1 MSEADAKR
9 TALISRQ
16 TGETRIDLQIDL
28 DGNGESEIS
37 TGVGFLDHM
46 LTLFSWHSGIDLRV
60 KAEGDLNVDAHHTI
74 EDVGIVLGQALAE
87 AVGEKRGIERYGYFL
102 LTMDETLAAA
112 ALDLSGRIYYVS
124 DYRPLRD
131 NLGDMP
137 SDMVNHFFYSLASE
151 ARMSLHFKFMNQ
163 GENDHHRV
171 EAMFKA
177 FGRALRQAVSFTR
190 VGDGSAKPGK
200 IPSTKGTL

>member
-87 AVGEKRGIERYGYFL
+87 AVGEKK
-102 LTMDETLAAA
+102 
-112 ALDLSGRIYYVS
+112 
-124 DYRPLRD
+124 
-131 NLGDMP
+131 GD
-137 SDMVNHFFYSLASE
+137 
-151 ARMSLHFKFMNQ
+151 
-163 GENDHHRV
+163 
-171 EAMFKA
+171 
-177 FGRALRQAVSFTR
+177 
-190 VGDGSAKPGK
+190 
-200 IPSTKGTL
+200 